1 MILLSS
7 SFTHPRVV
15 VPNLMA
21 FFLLCSS
28 KEDIF
33 NSVVYFVHTM
43 TVDKQSFSCILTG
56 EGNDAF
62 EEGLSC

>member
-28 KEDIF
+28 KEDIC
-33 NSVVYFVHTM
+33 NSVVYFVQTM
-43 TVDKQSFSCILTG
+43 KVKKQSFSCILTG